1 VKRKLQAMVPLGMLA
16 TCSLGNLDP
25 ERGYSDPIPIF
36 AIATE
41 GLFSHGGGAGASLG
55 MSFPGGDQS
64 GAGYGYGYG
73 YGAAGLLETGEMQY
87 PGLSLPPE
95 A

>member
-1 VKRKLQAMVPLGMLA
+1 MVPLGMLA

-41 GLFSHGGGAGASLG
+41 GLSVKAARPIPLSFSFLHVLVPQGQNPEGTSLVFFLHHW
-55 MSFPGGDQS
+55 SPNLNITS
-64 GAGYGYGYG
+64 G
-73 YGAAGLLETGEMQY
+73 
-87 PGLSLPPE
+87 S
-95 A
+95 